1 MFHVHCSSK
10 TLDDYPA
17 CRIIGKFYKVYE
29 IHRNNSINH
38 SDYTNALSNDIQNAI
53 EETIEDPEVQNIIK
67 LAKNI
72 ESITTQRA
80 DEVKTVTQLLSQSN
94 KTESFRTTGNVDFK

>member
-1 MFHVHCSSK
+1 MFRVYCSSK

-17 CRIIGKFYKVYE
+17 GRIIGKIYKLNE
-29 IHRNNSINH
+29 IHRNNSINN
-38 SDYTNALSNDIQNAI
+38 SDYTNALASDIQNSI
-53 EETIEDPEVQNIIK
+53 EATIEDPDVQSIMK

-80 DEVKTVTQLLSQSN
+80 DEVKTVTKLLSESN
-94 KTESFRTTGNVDFK
+94 KTECYRTTDNVDFK